1 MEIAVMWKAK
11 VIIVLIVSTTANAAT
26 NSDDLSLEICFDG
39 RASVP
44 GVPSAQG
51 VGDLGR
57 DIELTIVQEG
67 FFLAS
72 RINGAVPENSAS
84 SYVTTQERL
93 AVVS

>member
-1 MEIAVMWKAK
+1 MWKTK
-11 VIIVLIVSTTANAAT
+11 VIIVLIISTTANAAT
-26 NSDDLSLEICFDG
+26 NSDDLSMEIRFDG
-39 RASVP
+39 RASVL

-51 VGDLGR
+51 IGDLGR
-57 DIELTIVQEG
+57 DIVPTIVQEG

-84 SYVTTQERL
+84 FDVTTQERL